1 MNKALKFGP
10 YLIAFAAVLWGVDGI
25 IRRSLYSLPPIVI
38 VFYEHLIGAII
49 IAPFLI
55 PHLKS
60 IKFSKKEWGAIVW
73 VSLLSGVLGTLWF
86 TTALLKTQFIP
97 FSVVF
102 LIQKLQPIF
111 AVTMAAIILKEK
123 ITKKYFMWAG
133 LAFVAAFFMTFEN
146 GIVNLKTGTETIV
159 AALFAL
165 GAAFA
170 WGSSTAFSRF
180 ALFKSSNTLVTGLRF
195 WITTVL
201 ALLFVFAMGASAELN
216 APTGGQFL
224 RFLVIAFSTGM
235 VALWIYYKGLKHTQV
250 KVAAIL
256 ELAFPLVAVLIDIF
270 VYKTFLASTQY
281 LAALVLLF
289 AMYRVAKLNVSEEEG
304 TVMIE

>member
-1 MNKALKFGP
+1 MF
-10 YLIAFAAVLWGVDGI
+10 
-25 IRRSLYSLPPIVI
+25 
-38 VFYEHLIGAII
+38 
-49 IAPFLI
+49 
-55 PHLKS
+55 
-60 IKFSKKEWGAIVW
+60 
-73 VSLLSGVLGTLWF
+73 
-86 TTALLKTQFIP
+86 
-97 FSVVF
+97 
-102 LIQKLQPIF
+102 IQKR
-111 AVTMAAIILKEK
+111 
-123 ITKKYFMWAG
+123 
-133 LAFVAAFFMTFEN
+133 EN
-146 GIVNLKTGTETIV
+146 E

-170 WGSSTAFSRF
+170 WGASTAFSRF
-180 ALFKSSNTLVTGLRF
+180 ALFKSSNTLITGLRF

-201 ALLFVFAMGASAELN
+201 ALLFVFAMGATAQLG
-216 APTGGQFL
+216 APTSGQFL
-224 RFLVIAFSTGM
+224 RFLAIAFSTGM